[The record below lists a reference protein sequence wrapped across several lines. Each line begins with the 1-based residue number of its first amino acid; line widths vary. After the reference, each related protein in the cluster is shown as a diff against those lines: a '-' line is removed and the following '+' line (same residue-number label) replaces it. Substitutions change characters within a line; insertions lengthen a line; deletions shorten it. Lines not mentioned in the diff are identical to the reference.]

1 MLNVFKPDMGEEEIR
16 AVAEVIRSGWIGLGP
31 KTAEFERQ
39 FAEYIGVAHAVALN
53 SCTAALDL
61 SLKLLEIK
69 NADEVLVPTMTFV
82 STAHTVA
89 YNLAYPI
96 FVDVDKQTKNLDLSD
111 VERKLSRRTKAIIP
125 VHYAGR
131 PVDLDALKGIARG
144 VPIIEDAAHAC
155 GARYKGKRVGSFGNI
170 ACYSFH
176 AVKNLAMGDG
186 GALTTDNNEF
196 NERAK
201 RLRWLGIDKGTW
213 DRTAV
218 DQSYWWEYYVNE
230 IGLKCHLNDI
240 AAAIGLVQLAKLDKM
255 NERRRQIK
263 NIYNEGLRDLEQV
276 TLPPDDDGD
285 YQSSWH
291 IYSICSDHR
300 DELSVFLQTNGIS
313 TGVHYKPI
321 HLYKCYGNITH
332 LPTAEWLFSRL
343 LTLPMYPGLSD
354 ADAWRVVECIRD
366 FHKNYGTRL
375 DERNSR
381 VRGED

>member
-1 MLNVFKPDMGEEEIR
+1 MNVFKPDMGEEEIR

-31 KTAEFERQ
+31 KTAEFERK
-39 FAEYIGVAHAVALN
+39 FADYLGVAHTVALN

-61 SLKLLEIK
+61 ALKLLEIK
-69 NADEVLVPTMTFV
+69 NGDEVIVPTMTFV

-111 VERKLSRRTKAIIP
+111 VVRKLSRRTKAIIP
-125 VHYAGR
+125 VHFAGR
-131 PVDLDALKGIARG
+131 PVDLDALKGIAPG

>member
-1 MLNVFKPDMGEEEIR
+1 MGEEEIR

>member
-1 MLNVFKPDMGEEEIR
+1 M
-16 AVAEVIRSGWIGLGP
+16 
-31 KTAEFERQ
+31 
-39 FAEYIGVAHAVALN
+39 
-53 SCTAALDL
+53 
-61 SLKLLEIK
+61 
-69 NADEVLVPTMTFV
+69 
-82 STAHTVA
+82 
-89 YNLAYPI
+89 
-96 FVDVDKQTKNLDLSD
+96 
-111 VERKLSRRTKAIIP
+111 
-125 VHYAGR
+125 
-131 PVDLDALKGIARG
+131 
-144 VPIIEDAAHAC
+144 
-155 GARYKGKRVGSFGNI
+155 
-170 ACYSFH
+170 
-176 AVKNLAMGDG
+176 
-186 GALTTDNNEF
+186 TTDNNEF